1 MFKHVI
7 IQNKIEVIRS
17 TFDTD
22 IRKIKELNLSKSIPK
37 VKVSK
42 SKNNV
47 LTKKKR
53 KAFSIPV

>member
-7 IQNKIEVIRS
+7 IQNKIEVITS

-22 IRKIKELNLSKSIPK
+22 IRKIKEFNLSKNIPK

>member
-1 MFKHVI
+1 MFKHLI
-7 IQNKIEVIRS
+7 IENKIEVIRS

-22 IRKIKELNLSKSIPK
+22 ISKYKRIEFVQNIPK